1 MLRDPDADVRGY
13 VADAMGNIRDKRFL
27 APLVA
32 VLAAQTDTDLEIFS
46 RVISYYRDDA
56 VAALL
61 PPLQSSDVAR
71 RLTAAAA
78 LAEIADLPTYDIM
91 SKGSSYVKAAGDALV
106 QAMSRNDLAVG
117 AGGYLYFIIAG
128 RTAAIP
134 FLVTALN
141 TYGGTRMA
149 TALLNSGE
157 KSLEDAAKA
166 WAKDHGY
173 QITTHEEPGKSRYRW
188 GGG

>member
-1 MLRDPDADVRGY
+1 MLRDPDAGVRGD
-13 VADAMGNIRDKRFL
+13 VADAMGNIRDKQFL

-32 VLAAQTDTDLEIFS
+32 ALAVQTDTDLEIFS
-46 RVISYYRDDA
+46 RVISYFRDDA

-61 PPLQSSDVAR
+61 PPLQSSDVAT

-78 LAEIADLPTYDIM
+78 LAEVADLPTYDIM
-91 SKGSSYVKAAGDALV
+91 SKGTSYVKAAGDALV
-106 QAMSRNDLAVG
+106 QAMSRNDLA
-117 AGGYLYFIIAG
+117 ARRRGYLYFIIAG

-173 QITTHEEPGKSRYRW
+173 QITTHEEPGKSSYRW